1 MDDNFKLP
9 ISAYASGCVPKVEIK
24 ERLIIIYLCPEYDK
38 EAFDSFRITGISD
51 NDVDKTVRELKKTL
65 DPETAEALDYGVWIG
80 YL

>member
-1 MDDNFKLP
+1 MRDDIWTAKRIN
-9 ISAYASGCVPKVEIK
+9 YR
-24 ERLIIIYLCPEYDK
+24 RLSIILSSYIIIYLCPEYDK

-65 DPETAEALDYGVWIG
+65 DPETAEALDYSVWLG

>member
-1 MDDNFKLP
+1 MRDDIWTVKR
-9 ISAYASGCVPKVEIK
+9 ISIPAAVHNIIF
-24 ERLIIIYLCPEYDK
+24 LIIIYLCPEYDK

-65 DPETAEALDYGVWIG
+65 DPDTAEALDYGVWLG